1 MVFKWCSGRTNHMQL
16 SGFSQDALINVNCQ
30 QHFLESQEAFSS
42 LLPSPPFPPASL
54 SFTGEGLGG
63 VGCVW
68 GSLRRY

>member
-1 MVFKWCSGRTNHMQL
+1 MQL

-42 LLPSPPFPPASL
+42 LLSSPPFPPASL

-63 VGCVW
+63 VGCV
-68 GSLRRY
+68 GEVSEEILIKALFLYN